1 MCGGPR
7 SLIVACWPWCASSLK
22 GLFFLPSLRIQGRW
36 WEGVIGGLARY
47 GHGTGMAL
55 AMSGRGVP
63 QATWRSFIRE
73 EGKMGGENRE
83 KCVPP

>member
-1 MCGGPR
+1 M
-7 SLIVACWPWCASSLK
+7 
-22 GLFFLPSLRIQGRW
+22 
-36 WEGVIGGLARY
+36 GGLARY

-63 QATWRSFIRE
+63 QATWRSFIRG